1 MSNRVRIRL
10 HPQGTE
16 LDVQSGTPLQDILFP
31 HGVEFPCG
39 GRGRCKGCRVRLLQ
53 GTLPVTDEQ
62 ERMLTSEEIQAGW
75 RLSCQC
81 SADRDITIELAQW
94 EASILTDHTSFDF
107 HPREGLA
114 IAVDLGTTTIVA
126 QLLDLKTARVLAI
139 RTGLNPQARFGADVM
154 SRVSV
159 AVEEGGHTK
168 LVEAVRGHI
177 GKMVEEL
184 LEAAD
189 SDPQEVVEVV
199 LVGNSVMHH
208 LFCDLDLSPLAHYPF
223 ESSTLGEQ
231 TFRGK
236 ELGWPSLQ
244 RGRIRFLPCIGG
256 YVGSDILAGVV
267 ATGMQRSEKVVA
279 LVDLGTNGEIV
290 LGNRDR
296 LVCSSTAAGPAFEGA
311 RIFMGMR
318 ASTGAISEVHIQE
331 GKLSCHVL
339 GNVSPKGICG
349 SGLVD
354 AVAACLDLGLIQN
367 NGRLSQRTGFLTL
380 CSPVR
385 LSQTDVRE
393 LQLAKGAIAAGMRIL
408 LDESGLKKEDLST
421 IYLAGAFGNYIN
433 IASAERIG
441 LIPFPEEMVE
451 ASGNTALLGGKM
463 SLFADDDQFD
473 TLAGSID
480 HISLHAHPLFQD
492 IYVEEMAFPGKN
504 GPKA

>member
-1 MSNRVRIRL
+1 VTGPVHIRL

-16 LDVQSGTPLQDILFP
+16 LDVERGTPLQDILFP

-39 GRGRCKGCRVRLLQ
+39 GRGRCKGCRVRLLE
-53 GTLPVTDEQ
+53 GALPVTDAQ
-62 ERMLTSEEIQAGW
+62 ERMLTAEEISAGW

-81 SADRDITIELAQW
+81 SAEGDITIELAQW
-94 EASILTDHTSFDF
+94 EASILTDHTTFDF

-126 QLLDLKTARVLAI
+126 QLLELSTATVLAV

-154 SRVSV
+154 SRVSF
-159 AVEEGGHTK
+159 AVEEGGHAR

-177 GKMVEEL
+177 GKMVDEL
-184 LEAAD
+184 LEAAG
-189 SDPQEVVEVV
+189 SDPRDVVDVV

-231 TFRGK
+231 ELRGTD
-236 ELGWPSLQ
+236 LGWTSLESS
-244 RGRIRFLPCIGG
+244 RIRFLPCIGG
-256 YVGSDILAGVV
+256 YVGSDILAGVI
-267 ATGMQRSEKVVA
+267 ATGMHKSREIVA

-296 LVCSSTAAGPAFEGA
+296 LLCSSTAAGPAFEGA

-318 ASTGAISEVHIQE
+318 ASTGAISEVHVEE
-331 GKLSCHVL
+331 GKLTCHVL

-354 AVAACLDLGLIQN
+354 AVAACLELGLIQS
-367 NGRLSQRTGFLTL
+367 NGRLSQKTGYLTL
-380 CSPVR
+380 CPPVR

-393 LQLAKGAIAAGMRIL
+393 LQLAKGAIAAGIRIL
-408 LDESGLKKEDLST
+408 LDEWGLKREDLST

-463 SLFADDDQFD
+463 SLFAGDDEFRQ
-473 TLAGSID
+473 LATSIE
-480 HISLHAHPLFQD
+480 HISLHAHPRFQD
-492 IYVEEMAFPGKN
+492 IYVEEMTFPAQGTT
-504 GPKA
+504 G